1 MNPPFI
7 LDTLHTRYKNAVE
20 RSLDRIK
27 SLIKN
32 KPWSWDEIDDALDKL
47 HRDES
52 REQTLLYVMKMVEKE
67 NGLKEEPTFFKELDK
82 AEMENEEWETVQ

>member
-1 MNPPFI
+1 MNAPFI
-7 LDTLHTRYKNAVE
+7 LDTLHTRYKTAVE

-27 SLIKN
+27 LLVKN

-67 NGLKEEPTFFKELDK
+67 NGLKKERTFFKELDK

>member
-1 MNPPFI
+1 MNAPFI
-7 LDTLHTRYKNAVE
+7 LDTLHTRYKTAVE

-27 SLIKN
+27 LLVKN

-67 NGLKEEPTFFKELDK
+67 NGLKKEPTFFEELDK

>member
-1 MNPPFI
+1 MNAPFI
-7 LDTLHTRYKNAVE
+7 LDTLHTRYKTAVE
-20 RSLDRIK
+20 RSLNRIK
-27 SLIKN
+27 LLVKN

-67 NGLKEEPTFFKELDK
+67 N
-82 AEMENEEWETVQ
+82 Q